1 MSKISEYY
9 GKTMS
14 VYNSMLKLGL
24 KIPFVKVG
32 RETYLQKILKDKV
45 SDDQLSIAIEE
56 GPLSV
61 LSVEEIESLAKREMW
76 IHAFVVSILS
86 FFAAV
91 PSEGWLMWLA
101 IAFDF
106 IQYQLMIFV
115 LLQKILYLYGS
126 DELLS
131 KEDVFDEKS
140 DWLLLF
146 VSTVMIGKH
155 QMLNMMKSA
164 TGVALKQVVQRFA
177 VKMFSKL
184 VLLNVV
190 RQTAKWLGVSLSK
203 EWVLKSSGS
212 FVVFFSCVISAFIT
226 LWLFVPMN
234 NRLIAY
240 LSNQVQN
247 GVKPTEIT
255 FN

>member
-1 MSKISEYY
+1 
-9 GKTMS
+9 
-14 VYNSMLKLGL
+14 
-24 KIPFVKVG
+24 
-32 RETYLQKILKDKV
+32 
-45 SDDQLSIAIEE
+45 
-56 GPLSV
+56 
-61 LSVEEIESLAKREMW
+61 
-76 IHAFVVSILS
+76 
-86 FFAAV
+86 
-91 PSEGWLMWLA
+91 
-101 IAFDF
+101 
-106 IQYQLMIFV
+106 MIFV

-212 FVVFFSCVISAFIT
+212 FVIFFSCVISALIT